1 MAKPD
6 QLIKRRGKLGLVKV
20 NIDAVDAKAWID
32 SMMGKEFTVGSSVFF
47 VLESTLL
54 LLFPLSSYSLF
65 LFPPTHFSSLSLTFR
80 WEVQL
85 VSSITLWWNLSLLIS
100 RYVKRPFVDNFNLG
114 ISLSFL

>member
-65 LFPPTHFSSLSLTFR
+65 LAFAYFQVGGATGILNNFVV
-80 WEVQL
+80 E
-85 VSSITLWWNLSLLIS
+85 
-100 RYVKRPFVDNFNLG
+100 PFIAHQQVCKKAFCRQ
-114 ISLSFL
+114 F